1 MANITKR
8 GSSYTITV
16 SMGKDGTGKRIRK
29 SLTYTPP
36 PSMTPKQ
43 AEKEAQRQAAMFEER
58 CRTGQ
63 VLDTNTRFSDFAEIW
78 MRDYAE
84 KQLEPRT
91 LTRYKELLRRI
102 NAAFG
107 NSKINAIQPHHLT
120 EFYNNLSEKGIRA
133 DIKYKPTDKAAEL
146 VDGKDL
152 TRAELSRLAGVSV
165 AVLRSCSA
173 GNNVS
178 SESAQ
183 KIAAYFGKDMAE
195 LFTAQ
200 EDKGLSDKT
209 IMHYHRLLSSIFTV
223 AVQWQV
229 IFSNPCDRVKPPK
242 VKRKEARYLDEY
254 EAAELLKA
262 LDGEP
267 FKYVVMIQLLL
278 YTGLRRAELL
288 GLEWRDIDYL
298 NRCVH
303 IRRNSLY
310 VADKGTF
317 EGSTKNESSNRVIN
331 LPDNA
336 VQLLKEYKRYQDSII
351 LEMGTAW
358 QGTGRLF
365 TTKDGKPMHPDTLSG
380 WFHEFVKRKGLP
392 DVSVHSLRHTHA
404 TLMIANGVDIKT
416 VSSRLGHAS
425 VTTTGNIY
433 THAIKSADEA
443 AAEVINDILTP
454 KKNSNRTKIG

>member
-36 PSMTPKQ
+36 PSVTPRQ

-63 VLDTNTRFSDFAEIW
+63 VLDTNTRFSDFVEIW
-78 MRDYAE
+78 LRDYAE

-91 LTRYKELLRRI
+91 LTRYKELLRRTI
-102 NAAFG
+102 AALG
-107 NSKINAIQPHHLT
+107 NMKINAIQLHHLNA
-120 EFYNNLSEKGIRA
+120 FYNNLAEKGIRA
-133 DIKYKPTDKAAEL
+133 DIKYKPNDKAAEL
-146 VDGKDL
+146 VNGKGL
-152 TRAELSRLAGVSV
+152 TRTELSRLAGVSV

-178 SESAQ
+178 AESAR
-183 KIAAYFGKDMAE
+183 KIAAYFGKDMVE

-267 FKYVVMIQLLL
+267 FKYVAMVQLLL

-288 GLEWRDIDYL
+288 GLEWRDIDFL
-298 NRCVH
+298 NGCIH

-310 VADKGTF
+310 VADKGIF

-331 LPDNA
+331 LPENA
-336 VQLLKEYKRYQDSII
+336 VQLLKEYRRYQESII
-351 LEMGTAW
+351 QEMGTAW

-365 TTKDGKPMHPDTLSG
+365 TTRDGKPMHPDTLSG

-392 DVSVHSLRHTHA
+392 GVSVHSLRHTHA
-404 TLMIANGVDIKT
+404 TLMIAAGVNIKT

-454 KKNSNRTKIG
+454 QKNSNRTKIG

>member
-36 PSMTPKQ
+36 LSMTPKQ
-43 AEKEAQRQAAMFEER
+43 AKKEAQRQAAMFEER

-133 DIKYKPTDKAAEL
+133 DIKYKPTEKAAEL

-195 LFTAQ
+195 LFTTQ

-223 AVQWQV
+223 AV
-229 IFSNPCDRVKPPK
+229 
-242 VKRKEARYLDEY
+242 
-254 EAAELLKA
+254 
-262 LDGEP
+262 
-267 FKYVVMIQLLL
+267 
-278 YTGLRRAELL
+278 
-288 GLEWRDIDYL
+288 
-298 NRCVH
+298 H
-303 IRRNSLY
+303 
-310 VADKGTF
+310 
-317 EGSTKNESSNRVIN
+317 
-331 LPDNA
+331 
-336 VQLLKEYKRYQDSII
+336 
-351 LEMGTAW
+351 
-358 QGTGRLF
+358 GRLYF
-365 TTKDGKPMHPDTLSG
+365 QIP
-380 WFHEFVKRKGLP
+380 
-392 DVSVHSLRHTHA
+392 
-404 TLMIANGVDIKT
+404 
-416 VSSRLGHAS
+416 
-425 VTTTGNIY
+425 VT
-433 THAIKSADEA
+433 E
-443 AAEVINDILTP
+443 
-454 KKNSNRTKIG
+454 